1 MNSVCLPKTLV
12 LICLLLARTTLFAAE
27 AIQDEWD
34 DVSRVVVVGDVHGD
48 YDNYFEVLREADL
61 VNRRGNWIA
70 GDTHFVQLGD
80 VPDRGPD
87 TDRIIKHLQ
96 KLEAQARRRG
106 GMVHILIGNHE
117 FMNVIGDLRYVHPGE
132 YDAFTS
138 PDSSRFRDSYYQQ
151 TVQALEARNETSEE
165 PLIID
170 DAFKQQWYEQF
181 PLGFVEHRLAWQPG
195 GDINEWISTHNSI
208 IRIKDTLFMHAGL
221 GPDMLDKSITEINE
235 QIRREILGDI
245 NFETSLGESESGPL
259 WYRGLAL
266 NPESLE
272 VAHLDALLES
282 YQVSKIIVG
291 HTPNLGV
298 ITPRFGGQVI
308 ITDTGI
314 STYYGGHKA
323 SLLMEDG
330 LFFALQ
336 EGEYIPLPVDE
347 EGVIPYFKT
356 MSARNPLNQRLA
368 SHLEWLINP
377 PLETDKESEAATLES
392 LAD

>member
-165 PLIID
+165 PLSLTMLSSSSGMSN
-170 DAFKQQWYEQF
+170 F
-181 PLGFVEHRLAWQPG
+181 PWALLSTAWPG
-195 GDINEWISTHNSI
+195 SQAVTSTS
-208 IRIKDTLFMHAGL
+208 
-221 GPDMLDKSITEINE
+221 
-235 QIRREILGDI
+235 
-245 NFETSLGESESGPL
+245 
-259 WYRGLAL
+259 GLAL
-266 NPESLE
+266 ITASS
-272 VAHLDALLES
+272 ALR
-282 YQVSKIIVG
+282 
-291 HTPNLGV
+291 T
-298 ITPRFGGQVI
+298 
-308 ITDTGI
+308 
-314 STYYGGHKA
+314 
-323 SLLMEDG
+323 
-330 LFFALQ
+330 LFLCMP
-336 EGEYIPLPVDE
+336 GW
-347 EGVIPYFKT
+347 
-356 MSARNPLNQRLA
+356 ARIC
-368 SHLEWLINP
+368 LINP
-377 PLETDKESEAATLES
+377 SRK
-392 LAD
+392 

>member
-1 MNSVCLPKTLV
+1 MNKFFILKTLV
-12 LICLLLARTTLFAAE
+12 MTCLLLPNMHLFAAE

-34 DVSRVVVVGDVHGD
+34 DVGRLVVVGDVHGD
-48 YDNYFEVLREADL
+48 YDNYFEVLQDAGL

-70 GDTHFVQLGD
+70 GATHLVQLGD

-96 KLEAQARRRG
+96 KLEGQARRRG
-106 GMVHILIGNHE
+106 GMVHVLIGNHE

-138 PDSSRFRDSYYQQ
+138 RNSSRYRDAYYQQ
-151 TVQALEARNETSEE
+151 TVEAIQNRNETSEA

-181 PLGFVEHRLAWQPG
+181 PLGYVEHRLAWQPS
-195 GDINEWISTHNSI
+195 GDINEWVSTHNSI
-208 IRIKDTLFMHAGL
+208 IRIKDILFMHAGL
-221 GPDMLDKSITEINE
+221 GADMLNKSIREINE
-235 QIRREILGDI
+235 QIRREILG
-245 NFETSLGESESGPL
+245 NSLAETSLGESESGPL

-266 NPESLE
+266 NPEE
-272 VAHLDALLES
+272 TEAPHLDAVLEA
-282 YQVSKIIVG
+282 YGVSKVIVG

-314 STYYGGHKA
+314 SSYYGGHKA
-323 SLLMEDG
+323 SLLVEDG

-336 EGEYIPLPVDE
+336 EGEYIPLPADE

-356 MSARNPLNQRLA
+356 MIEKDPLNQRLA
-368 SHLEWLINP
+368 NHLEWLLNP
-377 PLETDKESEAATLES
+377 PQDTGEDDQPAILEP

>member
-12 LICLLLARTTLFAAE
+12 LTCLLLAGSTLFAAE

-34 DVSRVVVVGDVHGD
+34 DVDRVVVVGDVHGD

-106 GMVHILIGNHE
+106 GMVHVLIGNHE

-138 PDSSRFRDSYYQQ
+138 RNSSRFRDAYYQQ
-151 TVQALEARNETSEE
+151 TVQAIEGRNETSEE
-165 PLIID
+165 PVIID

-181 PLGFVEHRLAWQPG
+181 PLGFVEHRLAWQPS

-245 NFETSLGESESGPL
+245 NFETSLGESETGPL

-266 NPESLE
+266 NPEALE
-272 VAHLDALLES
+272 AAHLDSLLET

-291 HTPNLGV
+291 HTPNLGI

-314 STYYGGHKA
+314 SSYYGGHKA

-336 EGEYIPLPVDE
+336 EGEYIPLPADD

-356 MSARNPLNQRLA
+356 MSAKIPQNQRLTN
-368 SHLEWLINP
+368 HLEWLINP
-377 PLETDKESEAATLES
+377 PLETGKESEAATLEP